1 MVALPNSSYL
11 LQLNTVTCTLAKVVL
26 RRTTSD
32 SDSRP
37 LRNLSYLWH
46 LGRLPPAS
54 SLPLHHFSIISFL
67 LTLMQPPI

>member
-37 LRNLSYLWH
+37 LRNLSS
-46 LGRLPPAS
+46 G
-54 SLPLHHFSIISFL
+54 PLAPWK
-67 LTLMQPPI
+67 TP